1 MLVGGAF
8 AVLLV
13 AVEDLRASARQE
25 VLAGTEL
32 DAADRL
38 ERLVVDMETGLRGFV
53 ITRQARFLEPFNAA
67 RATFAD
73 QIAALERHEVNR
85 GQAARLQAIA
95 QAVAAY
101 INDYSVP
108 LINEVRRGRASARSV
123 AATDAGRRRIDAIR
137 AEFDGYRAM
146 QLELRTMR
154 QGRDDALTRRAIIAA
169 AVGLGG
175 SILLILLSVGYLE
188 RALVFPLRRAA
199 GMAGRLAGGDLSVRV
214 SETGTGEIGALER
227 TFNTMASSLEASRD
241 ELRLLAEEQAA
252 LRRVATLV
260 ARGVSPAQ
268 LFDAVAAETLALM
281 GADSARVCRYEPD
294 AAAIVVA
301 DHSKLGAPIP
311 VGTRLTLEGEN
322 VTASVWRTQRP
333 SRRDSLDGATG
344 TIAALARERGLR
356 SAVGAPIVVEG
367 KLWGV
372 IVAYW
377 ARAEPLPAD
386 AEDRIEEFAELV
398 ETAIANA
405 DSRDELVASRAR
417 VLGAADDA
425 RRRVVRDLHDG
436 AQQRLVH
443 TIITLKLARRAA
455 EDDSAKA
462 EALIAEALAQAE
474 QANAELREL
483 VQGIL
488 PAVLIRGG
496 LAAGVGAVASRVS
509 VPVTVDV
516 SVPRLQPGI
525 AASAYFVVAEALTN
539 VVKHSH
545 AQSAEVKAWV
555 EDGELHVHVRDDG
568 IGGARSDGAGLLG
581 LDDRV
586 AALGGQLR
594 VQSTHGGG
602 TLIAATLPLPL

>member
-1 MLVGGAF
+1 
-8 AVLLV
+8 VLLV
-13 AVEDLRASARQE
+13 VVDDLRASARME
-25 VLAGTEL
+25 ALSETEL
-32 DAADRL
+32 DGADRL

-53 ITRQARFLEPFNAA
+53 ITRQARFLQPWGAA

-73 QIAALERHEVNR
+73 QIAALQRNEVNR
-85 GQAARLQAIA
+85 VQAGRLRTIA

-101 INDYSVP
+101 VNEYSVP
-108 LINEVRRGRASARSV
+108 LINAVRRGTASARSV
-123 AATDAGRRRIDAIR
+123 AATDAGKRRVDAIR
-137 AEFDGYRAM
+137 AQFDGYRTM
-146 QLELRTMR
+146 QLALRSMR
-154 QGRDDALTRRAIIAA
+154 KGRDDTLTTRAIIAA

-175 SILLILLSVGYLE
+175 SILLILLFVGYLE
-188 RALVFPLRRAA
+188 RGLVFPVRRAA

-227 TFNTMASSLEASRD
+227 AFNTMARSLETSRD
-241 ELRLLAEEQAA
+241 ELRLLAEEQSA

-260 ARGVSPAQ
+260 ARGVSPTQ

-294 AAAIVVA
+294 ASAIVVA
-301 DHSKLGAPIP
+301 DHTKLGAPIP
-311 VGTRLTLEGEN
+311 VGTRLTLEGES
-322 VTASVWRTQRP
+322 VTASVWRTERP
-333 SRRDSLDGATG
+333 SRRDTLEGATG
-344 TIAALARERGLR
+344 TIAELARERGLR

-372 IVAYW
+372 IIAYW
-377 ARAEPLPAD
+377 ARVEPLPVD
-386 AEDRIEEFAELV
+386 AEARIAEFAELV

-443 TIITLKLARRAA
+443 TIITLKLAQRAA
-455 EDDSAKA
+455 GDDTVKA
-462 EALIAEALAQAE
+462 GALIAEALAQAE

-483 VQGIL
+483 VHGIL

-496 LAAGVGAVASRVS
+496 LAAGVGALASRVS

-525 AASAYFVVAEALTN
+525 AASVYFVVSEALTN

-594 VQSTHGGG
+594 VESTPGGG